1 MTVDKA
7 RVRLLVDALRSG
19 EFTQGHGYLNRRGK
33 QCCLGVGC
41 IIALRNDAEV
51 SASQAD
57 EPNETVSYYDRTK
70 FGRYEDLS
78 DTHLPIVVRDW
89 YGFDS
94 HNPPLRLT
102 REQFDTLVSSGR
114 MSEFAINTFNSTLE
128 AEGFVELDAT
138 DCNDDLHMT
147 FAEIADAFER
157 TYLTEETPE

>member
-7 RVRLLVDALRSG
+7 RVKLLVDALRSG
-19 EFTQGHGYLNRRGK
+19 EFEQGHGYLNRGGK

-41 IIALRNDAEV
+41 IIAMRNGAEV
-51 SASQAD
+51 SAAED
-57 EPNETVSYYDRTK
+57 YDTPVSYYDRTK

-78 DTHLPIVVRDW
+78 ETHLPHVVRDW

-94 HNPPLRLT
+94 HNPPLHLT
-102 REQFDTLVSSGR
+102 REQFDTLVSTGR
-114 MSEFAINTFNSTLE
+114 MSEFAINTFDSTLE

-138 DCNDDLHMT
+138 YCNDDLHMT

-157 TYLTEETPE
+157 TYLTEEIPE